1 MKKIGLVGCGAM
13 GTLIARHVV
22 SELSAHYSIAAVSS
36 LTLEEAM
43 PLARELGVPALSLD
57 ETIASCDLL
66 VESSCAAAMPG
77 IVRAALAA
85 GREVVCLSVG
95 GFVFDPALR
104 AEVMAQPHLVH
115 IPSGAV
121 AGLDGIRVLRE
132 IGLESASIT
141 TIKRPV
147 SLGLSDSDLSEL
159 PLAGDPR
166 ASADARIV
174 FEGSAA
180 EAIKRFPANVNVAVS
195 LALAGMGFDD
205 TRVRL
210 LADPQAAGTRH
221 LIDAKADDCELHVV
235 TVPTPLKSNPRSSA
249 LAAYSVPALL
259 RELAG
264 SLRIAG

>member
-22 SELSAHYSIAAVSS
+22 THLSEYYSIAAVSS
-36 LTLEEAM
+36 LTLEEAA
-43 PLARELGVPALSLD
+43 PLANELGVPALSLED
-57 ETIASCDLL
+57 TIAACDIL
-66 VESSCAAAMPG
+66 VESACAAAMPG
-77 IVRAALAA
+77 IVRATLAA

-104 AEVMAQPHLVH
+104 ADVMRQPHLVH
-115 IPSGAV
+115 IPTGAI
-121 AGLDGIRVLRE
+121 AGLDGINVLRE
-132 IGLESASIT
+132 IGLESSSIT
-141 TIKRPV
+141 TIKKPE
-147 SLGLSDSDLSEL
+147 SLGLTDLSEL
-159 PLAGDPR
+159 PLAHDSR

-195 LALAGMGFDD
+195 LSLAGMGFDA

-210 LADPQAAGTRH
+210 LADPQAKGTRH
-221 LIDAKADDCELHVV
+221 LIDAKAGDCELHVI

-249 LAAYSVPALL
+249 LAVYSVPALL
-259 RELAG
+259 REIAG
-264 SLRIAG
+264 KLRIAG